1 MEAVNEENL
10 NNLEVEDPEDQ
21 GENSSV
27 KSPSENEAIE
37 DENNEINADL
47 IENSSESSDQVEE
60 EEEEEEVFPRT
71 SISTSFLDAPG
82 LTNDLFSAHKKLSI
96 PFNAQTKAGGFDAFF
111 GATLHS
117 EDGNTTYLETGDCF
131 GDFIFLVCLQD
142 EKATDLLFVYINSA
156 WLDKCP
162 DESGGF
168 DAMTAVVEGIIYLFL
183 YQLLHFTDYY
193 DFSSSI
199 VRRKRNSATN

>member
-1 MEAVNEENL
+1 MEAENEENL

-27 KSPSENEAIE
+27 KSPSEIEAIE
-37 DENNEINADL
+37 DENNERNADQ
-47 IENSSESSDQVEE
+47 IENSSESSDQVEEE

-111 GATLHS
+111 AATLHC
-117 EDGNTTYLETGDCF
+117 EDGNTTCLQTGDCF
-131 GDFIFLVCLQD
+131 GDFIFLVCLLD

-162 DESGGF
+162 DESGGI
-168 DAMTAVVEGIIYLFL
+168 DAMTALVEGIISLFL
-183 YQLLHFTDYY
+183 YQLLHFTDY
-193 DFSSSI
+193 
-199 VRRKRNSATN
+199 

>member
-1 MEAVNEENL
+1 MEAENEENL
-10 NNLEVEDPEDQ
+10 NNLEMEDPEDQ

-37 DENNEINADL
+37 DENNERNADQ

-60 EEEEEEVFPRT
+60 EEEEEVFPRT
-71 SISTSFLDAPG
+71 SISTTYLEAPG

-111 GATLHS
+111 AATLHC
-117 EDGNTTYLETGDCF
+117 EDGNTTCLETGDCF
-131 GDFIFLVCLQD
+131 GDYIFLVCLQD

-162 DESGGF
+162 DESGGI
-168 DAMTAVVEGIIYLFL
+168 DAMTAVVEGIISLFL

-193 DFSSSI
+193 NFSSSN